1 MGIAAIAQ
9 GSRITSQQHCYN
21 LCENRLGLAA
31 LIVAAQGYAFRVG
44 LSVLEGDHL
53 LRRFDLMC
61 TGNEGKAVGF
71 P

>member
-9 GSRITSQQHCYN
+9 GSRITSQRHCYN

-31 LIVAAQGYAFRVG
+31 LIVAARGYACRAERPG
-44 LSVLEGDHL
+44 RKGDQP